1 MSDVI
6 AGALAETL
14 GSAVRLE
21 LRTSQG
27 HSGARAYRGVLPSG
41 ETLFVKHATTEFTR
55 RAANPRGAG
64 LPTPCRHPDGRLRGL
79 PSPTRGAGPRR
90 RGEAYWPPPWR
101 PGDVGEIVAT
111 LDELHRQSAPP
122 EVPVAD
128 LKAQLCG
135 GWRLVAKEPA
145 SFLSLGLCDEV
156 ALREMLPSLMKI
168 DEAND
173 LRGRS
178 ICHLDLRS
186 DNMCRTVD
194 GWRFVDW
201 SYASAASPALDFVLW
216 LPSLIAELNHIP
228 SALAEYAEHPFM
240 VSFAGYLAARAGLP
254 EPQGTAGNVR
264 KIQRRQLEAAFPLA
278 RAIAGIDE

>member
-14 GSAVRLE
+14 GCAVRLE

-55 RAANPRGAG
+55 RQLTHEALVYQHLAATPMVGFVAY
-64 LPTPCRHPDGRLRGL
+64 LPQLAVLVLED
-79 PSPTRGAGPRR
+79 A
-90 RGEAYWPPPWR
+90 GEAYWPPPWR